1 MELCPTCGYVLYLL
15 HKPLIMQWSNLAA
28 LMQLL
33 HNQRLEGKYFL
44 QVDEVV
50 NISEAAKDRWVVVL
64 L

>member
-1 MELCPTCGYVLYLL
+1 
-15 HKPLIMQWSNLAA
+15 MQWSNLAA